1 MTQSFNLLDWA
12 IFVTVFLSVLIGF
25 FWGLLRTLV
34 SALIWVLSF
43 FVSMLAGPALSGV
56 FGTIF
61 GNGSMQ
67 LWLTY
72 GAIFVGTLIIS
83 FVAKIVLRFMLTP
96 NQIGFF
102 DRLFGGGLGFIR
114 GVLIVTTFL
123 WFMALSGLSSVQGGM
138 YQTSVLARWF
148 QPYVVMMSSLFPG
161 VAADIQAAG
170 QQLNASPVSQ
180 GLGGLN
186 PYNEMGPGTPGGF
199 LENLPGMQNIWP
211 WISNIWN
218 MMMNEL
224 SHL

>member
-1 MTQSFNLLDWA
+1 
-12 IFVTVFLSVLIGF
+12 
-25 FWGLLRTLV
+25 
-34 SALIWVLSF
+34 
-43 FVSMLAGPALSGV
+43 
-56 FGTIF
+56 
-61 GNGSMQ
+61 
-67 LWLTY
+67 
-72 GAIFVGTLIIS
+72 
-83 FVAKIVLRFMLTP
+83 
-96 NQIGFF
+96 
-102 DRLFGGGLGFIR
+102 
-114 GVLIVTTFL
+114 
-123 WFMALSGLSSVQGGM
+123 
-138 YQTSVLARWF
+138 
-148 QPYVVMMSSLFPG
+148 MMSSLFPG